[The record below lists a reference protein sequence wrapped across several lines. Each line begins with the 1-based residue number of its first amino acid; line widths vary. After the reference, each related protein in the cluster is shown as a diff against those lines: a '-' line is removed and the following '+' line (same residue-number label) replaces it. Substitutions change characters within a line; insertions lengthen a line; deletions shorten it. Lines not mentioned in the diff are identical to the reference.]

1 MVGSIVHQLTK
12 GASIEDLTQRR
23 LNLMLS
29 HINSVKRKK
38 LGNRSPF
45 DKLTQGELNDMK
57 KLGLYPIDP
66 KKVIMD
72 KTKLFKILAP
82 GYESKK
88 QSLLLINRA
97 WANLS
102 FSGVHFTLTE
112 SKIHHDSFP
121 FQLNIII

>member
-1 MVGSIVHQLTK
+1 MEANDRKIKRCTVFFCDPSQSQQKGALERTHEYIREYHPK

-38 LGNRSPF
+38 LENRSPF

-57 KLGLYPIDP
+57 KLGLYTIDP

-72 KTKLFKILAP
+72 KTKLFKILDP

-88 QSLLLINRA
+88 
-97 WANLS
+97 
-102 FSGVHFTLTE
+102 
-112 SKIHHDSFP
+112 
-121 FQLNIII
+121 